1 MLESSAMLTIWRR
14 HVADCAHRAK
24 GREFLKCDCPLWADG
39 YINGKRVLRQS
50 LKTRDMARAR
60 KRAVLLESPD
70 GPVYKPI
77 ADAVAAYLVN
87 CGHLNANTQRKYRN
101 RLQKQLQPFCEKKG
115 IDAVSELTMEALD
128 EFRAGRKLAPT
139 TSAREL
145 ETLRQFL
152 AFCEARRWTSDN
164 PAKRIKLPKNIKPEP
179 VVPFTGAELDK
190 ILEAATRIGTSEYE
204 RIRARAMVL
213 LLRHTALRISDV
225 ALLER
230 SRVDDGVILLHTHK
244 TGATIRLPIPDELQA
259 ALEAVP
265 TPRGADAKTST
276 HFFTNGTGSVRTTI
290 SVAERCLRAV
300 FKKSGVVDA
309 HAHRFRHTMATDIL
323 TNGGTMRDVAD
334 VLGISE
340 SIAAKHYAKWDQ
352 GRQDRITALMQ
363 SVRLGTKRAREL
375 KVVAMR

>member
-1 MLESSAMLTIWRR
+1 MLTIWRR
-14 HVADCAHRAK
+14 HTAECPHGTK
-24 GREFLKCDCPLWADG
+24 GREYLKCDCPLWADG
-39 YINGKRVLRQS
+39 YIDGKRTLRQS
-50 LKTRDMARAR
+50 LRTRDMARAR
-60 KRAVLLESPD
+60 KRAVLIESPD

-77 ADAVAAYLVN
+77 ADAIAAYLVN
-87 CGHLNANTQRKYRN
+87 CSHLNPNTQRKYKN
-101 RLQKQLQPFCEKKG
+101 RLQKQLQPFCERKG

-152 AFCEARRWTSDN
+152 AFCEARRWIGDN

-179 VVPFTGAELDK
+179 VVPFTAAEIDK
-190 ILEAATRIGTSEYE
+190 MLEAATKIGTSEYE
-204 RIRARAMVL
+204 RLRARAMVL

-259 ALEAVP
+259 ALETVP

-300 FKKSGVVDA
+300 FKKSGVTDA
-309 HAHRFRHTMATDIL
+309 HAHRFRHTMATEIL

-352 GRQDRITALMQ
+352 GRQDRISAIME

>member
-1 MLESSAMLTIWRR
+1 MIESSAMLTIWRR
-14 HVADCAHRAK
+14 HTADCPHGAK
-24 GREFLKCDCPLWADG
+24 GRDYLKCDCPLWADG
-39 YINGKRVLRQS
+39 YIDGKRTLRQS

-77 ADAVAAYLVN
+77 ADAIAAYLVN
-87 CGHLNANTQRKYRN
+87 CQHLHANTQRKYRN
-101 RLQKQLQPFCEKKG
+101 RLQKQLLPFCEHKG
-115 IDAVSELTMEALD
+115 IDGVSELNLEAID
-128 EFRAGRKLAPT
+128 EFRAGRKLALT

-152 AFCEARRWTSDN
+152 SFCEARRWISEN
-164 PAKRIKLPKNIKPEP
+164 PAKRIKTPKNIKPEP
-179 VVPFTGAELDK
+179 VVPYSAAEMGK
-190 ILEAATRIGTSEYE
+190 ILEAAGAIGRTDYE
-204 RIRARAMVL
+204 RLRARAMVL

-244 TGATIRLPIPDELQA
+244 TGATIRLPIPDELQR
-259 ALEAVP
+259 ALDAVP
-265 TPRGADAKTST
+265 SPRGSDAKTA
-276 HFFTNGTGSVRTTI
+276 HFFTHGTASVRTTI

-300 FKKSGVVDA
+300 FKKSGVIDA
-309 HAHRFRHTMATDIL
+309 HAHRFRHTMATEIL
-323 TNGGTMRDVAD
+323 SSGGTMRDVAD

-352 GRQDRITALMQ
+352 GRQDRITSLMQ
-363 SVRLGTKRAREL
+363 SIQLGTKQARVL